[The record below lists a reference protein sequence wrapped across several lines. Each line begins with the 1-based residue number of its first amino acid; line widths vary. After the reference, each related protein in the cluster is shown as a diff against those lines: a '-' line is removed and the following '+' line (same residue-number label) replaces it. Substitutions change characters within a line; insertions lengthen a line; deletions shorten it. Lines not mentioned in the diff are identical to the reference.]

1 MPRIR
6 FLPLVLAALWSA
18 ACADR
23 SSLLDP
29 IPPGSPAQH
38 TGFLLPAADGDVFL
52 QDVPLRP
59 GVTVDLHLKVF
70 VDEARQPASCASE
83 NVVLAVPGFAHT
95 AATWGPYA
103 GARFADP
110 AQHAC
115 AVIALDMPGHGLSG
129 LPEGISFGELTLDD
143 YATALLAVLG
153 SFAGSSAAPS
163 ILIGHSQGG
172 IVIQMA
178 QQRLIADGS
187 SLRLAGIRE
196 VQLLAPAPPAGL
208 PWSFVDSG
216 AATQLL
222 GALLV
227 LNDPVLG
234 PHASVPPALWPALF
248 FSNLS
253 GQVAPGAPAPAEV
266 VANGYSAPAPLF
278 ASLQLVGAPPFAR
291 PSISAGIFAG
301 RHGTRLA
308 VVTFGQDQ
316 LIRPEEGQALMQL
329 LTDGQSGRTFTVI
342 QEEFAVH
349 DLYLSDPAAILRAQP
364 PMPQ

>member
-1 MPRIR
+1 M
-6 FLPLVLAALWSA
+6 
-18 ACADR
+18 
-23 SSLLDP
+23 
-29 IPPGSPAQH
+29 
-38 TGFLLPAADGDVFL
+38 LLPATDGDVFL
-52 QDVPLRP
+52 PDVALRP
-59 GVTVDLHLKVF
+59 GVTVDLHLAVF
-70 VDEARQPASCASE
+70 VNEARQPASCASE

-95 AATWGPYA
+95 AATWQPYA
-103 GARFADP
+103 FERFADP

-115 AVIALDMPGHGLSG
+115 AVIVVDMPGHGLSG
-129 LPEGISFGELTLDD
+129 LPEGITFGELTLDD

-153 SFAGSSAAPS
+153 SFADSPAAPS

-178 QQRLIADGS
+178 QQRLVTSGS

-216 AATQLL
+216 AAGQLL

-227 LNDPVLG
+227 LDDPVLG

-253 GQVAPGAPAPAEV
+253 GQVAPGAPTPAQV
-266 VANGYSAPAPLF
+266 AANGYNAPAPLY

-291 PSISAGIFAG
+291 PSISPGIFAG
-301 RHGTRLA
+301 RYGTRLG
-308 VVTFGQDQ
+308 VVVFDQDP
-316 LIRPEEGQALMQL
+316 LIRPEEGRALMQL
-329 LTDGQSGRTFTVI
+329 LTDGQSARTFTVI
-342 QEEFAVH
+342 PGEFAVH
-349 DLYLSDPAAILRAQP
+349 DLYLSDPAAILRPQP
-364 PMPQ
+364 PTPQ

>member
-1 MPRIR
+1 M
-6 FLPLVLAALWSA
+6 
-18 ACADR
+18 
-23 SSLLDP
+23 
-29 IPPGSPAQH
+29 
-38 TGFLLPAADGDVFL
+38 LPAAGGDVFL
-52 QDVPLRP
+52 PDVPLRP
-59 GVTVDLHLKVF
+59 GVTVDLHLAVF
-70 VDEARQPASCASE
+70 VNEARQPASCASE

-95 AATWGPYA
+95 AATWEPYA

-115 AVIALDMPGHGLSG
+115 AVIAVDMPGHGQSG

-143 YATALLAVLG
+143 YTTVLLAVLG
-153 SFAGSSAAPS
+153 SFEGAPTAPS
-163 ILIGHSQGG
+163 ILVGHSQGG

-178 QQRLIADGS
+178 QQRLVAGGS

-216 AATQLL
+216 AATGLL

-227 LNDPVLG
+227 LDDPVLG

-253 GQVAPGAPAPAEV
+253 GQVAPGAPTPAEV
-266 VANGYSAPAPLF
+266 AANGYNAPAPLY
-278 ASLQLVGAPPFAR
+278 ASLQLVGAPPFAGR

-301 RHGTRLA
+301 RHGTRLS
-308 VVTFGQDQ
+308 VVNFAQDP
-316 LIRPEEGQALMQL
+316 LIRPEEGQALMQF
-329 LTDGQSGRTFTVI
+329 LTDGQSARTFTVI
-342 QEEFAVH
+342 EGDFAVH
-349 DLYLSDPAAILRAQP
+349 DLYLSDPAALLRPLP
-364 PMPQ
+364 PTPQ